1 MKSQQ
6 GSKLYIF
13 GITLV
18 ATLGGLLFGYD
29 TAVISGAEKA
39 LQNYFQTSDV
49 VHGIT
54 TSSALIG
61 CIIGGAISGVLASK
75 FGRKK
80 SLLFAAFMFF
90 ISALGS
96 GYPEFLLFH
105 KGEISNSLLVSFNIY
120 RIIGGVG
127 VGLASAI
134 CPMYIAEI
142 APAEIRGKLVS
153 WNQFAIIFGMLVV
166 YFVNYF
172 IAVGQ
177 PIEWIYSDGWRWMF
191 ASEAIPAATFGIL
204 LFLVPETPRYLVLT
218 NQNDKAMSVLAK
230 ISGTIKAHEILED
243 IKGTAHETTGKVLSY
258 GWKILI
264 IGILLSVFQ
273 QFVGINVVL
282 YYAPRIFESMG
293 AGRDTS
299 MLQTIVMGFVNIA
312 FTLVAI
318 FTVDKFGRKPLLI
331 IGSIGMAVG
340 MFAIS
345 GLAYA
350 EIIGISTLVFIIIYT
365 ASFMM
370 SWGPICWVLISE
382 IFPNTIRG
390 KAVAIAVAA
399 QWIANF
405 LVSSTFPSLI
415 NFSSPFTYA
424 LYGSMSVLSAI
435 FVWKMVPET
444 KGKTLEEMS
453 KLWKK

>member
-1 MKSQQ
+1 MNSHK

-39 LQNYFQTSDV
+39 LQNYFQTSDGM
-49 VHGIT
+49 HGIT

-61 CIIGGAISGVLASK
+61 CIIGGAVSGILASNY
-75 FGRKK
+75 GRRRT
-80 SLLFAAFMFF
+80 LMFAAFMFF

-96 GYPEFLLFH
+96 GYPEFLFFH
-105 KGEISNSLLVSFNIY
+105 KGETSEALLLMFNLY

-134 CPMYIAEI
+134 TPMYIAEI

-166 YFVNYF
+166 YYVNYF
-172 IAVGQ
+172 IAAGQ

-191 ASEAIPAATFGIL
+191 ISEAIPAGIFAML

-218 NQNDKAMSVLAK
+218 DQNEKALTVLSK
-230 ISGTIKAHEILED
+230 ISGIKNATLILED
-243 IKGTAHETTGKVLSY
+243 IKTTAHETSGKLLSY

-264 IGILLSVFQ
+264 IGVLLSVFQ

-293 AGRDTS
+293 VGRDTS

-318 FTVDKFGRKPLLI
+318 FSVDKFGRKPLLI
-331 IGSIGMAVG
+331 IGSIGMSVG

-345 GLAYA
+345 GLAYY
-350 EIIGISTLVFIIIYT
+350 EIIGVSTLVFIIIYT

-370 SWGPICWVLISE
+370 SWGPVTWVLISE

-405 LVSSTFPSLI
+405 VVSSTFPSLI
-415 NFSSPFTYA
+415 TFSSSFTYA
-424 LYGSMSVLSAI
+424 LYGFMSILSAV
-435 FVWKMVPET
+435 FVWKIVPET
-444 KGKTLEEMS
+444 KGRTLEDIN